1 MIMKSF
7 TFFAESGE
15 GKYGTDYRIAVYED
29 CDGVVTVEE
38 SHCGRSRGC
47 FWTEPE
53 IVFEGGNFWLT
64 VQNYIRNWGGW
75 SEISD
80 QRIGEVDR
88 W

>member
-1 MIMKSF
+1 MRYF
-7 TFFAESGE
+7 EFYAEDFE
-15 GKYGTDYRIAVYED
+15 GPHGTDYRVEISELED
-29 CDGVVTVEE
+29 GTVEVSE

-47 FWTEPE
+47 FWTDPE
-53 IVFEGGNFWLT
+53 VMSEGSHFWLT

-80 QRIGEVDR
+80 QRIGEIDR

>member
-1 MIMKSF
+1 MRSF
-7 TFFAESGE
+7 TFYAQDCE
-15 GKYGTDYRIAVYED
+15 GIHGTDYRVAVYD

-53 IVFEGGNFWLT
+53 VMFEGSNFWLT
-64 VQNYIRNWGGW
+64 VQNFIRNWGGW

-80 QRIGEVDR
+80 QRIGEIDR

>member
-1 MIMKSF
+1 MKNF
-7 TFFAESGE
+7 TFYAEDQE
-15 GKYGTDYRIAVYED
+15 GVNGTDYRVEISELED
-29 CDGVVTVEE
+29 GTVEVSE

-53 IVFEGGNFWLT
+53 IMFEGSHFWLA

-80 QRIGEVDR
+80 QRIGEIDR